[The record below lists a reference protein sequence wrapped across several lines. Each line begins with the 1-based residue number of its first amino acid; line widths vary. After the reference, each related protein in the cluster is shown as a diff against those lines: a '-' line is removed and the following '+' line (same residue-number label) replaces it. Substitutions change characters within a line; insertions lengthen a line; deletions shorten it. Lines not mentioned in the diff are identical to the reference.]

1 MYGRDCL
8 MIISL
13 RRSDWCSEKGLTEMG
28 LTSKSPRSLE
38 EIWNPNP
45 IRSDDL
51 SVVVYTMF
59 IVRVSK
65 GFPDVMSSLIVMF
78 TLIDL
83 MRGLHSILAAV
94 QHHHLKHCPILF
106 SRSLKLHPKTTVSFD
121 KSKPLLCR
129 LGGPYA
135 ISCSITQNRK

>member
-51 SVVVYTMF
+51 SVVVYTYYVHRSCIQGLPRRDELF
-59 IVRVSK
+59 NSYVY
-65 GFPDVMSSLIVMF
+65 
-78 TLIDL
+78 ID
-83 MRGLHSILAAV
+83 
-94 QHHHLKHCPILF
+94 
-106 SRSLKLHPKTTVSFD
+106 
-121 KSKPLLCR
+121 R
-129 LGGPYA
+129 LDA
-135 ISCSITQNRK
+135 WFALNISCCSTPSLETLPHFVQ